1 MTGSDIQSMIWSAVD
16 WIIFS
21 IGLQLVL
28 KKLGEKKCWLAWV
41 PGIRFFKLGQALGM
55 GAEGVLCGSCTRYI
69 IMTGINT
76 ASALPSRRRW
86 SFWSC
91 SSCG

>member
-28 KKLGEKKCWLAWV
+28 KKLGETKCWLAWV
-41 PGIRFFKLGQALGM
+41 PGIRFSKLGQALAM
-55 GAEGVLCGSCTRYI
+55 GAEGVLCGVLQVLLY
-69 IMTGINT
+69 
-76 ASALPSRRRW
+76 AVHYYD
-86 SFWSC
+86 
-91 SSCG
+91 